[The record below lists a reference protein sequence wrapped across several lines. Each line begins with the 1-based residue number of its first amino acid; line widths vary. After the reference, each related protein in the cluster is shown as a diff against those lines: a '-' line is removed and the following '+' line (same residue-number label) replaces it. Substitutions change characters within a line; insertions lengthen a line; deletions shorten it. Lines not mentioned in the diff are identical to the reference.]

1 MRDENPDDQINSDED
16 DDEEEDNDANA
27 VVDPPPSSSPGL
39 QHIGKY
45 TVKKWIWSV
54 FWDEMSCT
62 TIISLGSLTISLCSL
77 MNLTFFNEFINEI

>member
-1 MRDENPDDQINSDED
+1 MRDKNPDDQINSDED

-45 TVKKWIWSV
+45 TVKK
-54 FWDEMSCT
+54 
-62 TIISLGSLTISLCSL
+62 
-77 MNLTFFNEFINEI
+77 

>member
-1 MRDENPDDQINSDED
+1 MHDKNPDDQINSDED

-45 TVKKWIWSV
+45 TVKK
-54 FWDEMSCT
+54 
-62 TIISLGSLTISLCSL
+62 
-77 MNLTFFNEFINEI
+77 

>member
-1 MRDENPDDQINSDED
+1 MIAFPGARAAAIQLMRDENPDDQINSDED

-45 TVKKWIWSV
+45 TVKKWITT
-54 FWDEMSCT
+54 DEKYKMMM
-62 TIISLGSLTISLCSL
+62 ISQL
-77 MNLTFFNEFINEI
+77 M